1 MLSSQLEQLDSG
13 EDKEDIGRVLE
24 GKKTNVNVGQLGN
37 NSVALACEMETQ
49 FHEMLQASQN

>member
-37 NSVALACEMETQ
+37 NSVALACEMET
-49 FHEMLQASQN
+49 H